1 MKYQFFNQILMFLFQ
16 YVDRYLTEKMEEV
29 TPQRRK
35 NKCPARRSQ
44 MNKKMNRLRGRARQ
58 LFMAYCD
65 ENCVVPEDCDVPEN
79 CDVPDSDT
87 LSFSVS
93 PSRSNPLQ
101 DITNVGVPTV
111 SSSTDVRG
119 ASRSDIF
126 NNRRQTSQHPRL
138 GSRITFDV
146 TDWQYRETPFGM
158 TLIADNGVM
167 VIPPGM
173 IDSLILEN
181 HNLLE
186 SKFMFSALL

>member
-1 MKYQFFNQILMFLFQ
+1 
-16 YVDRYLTEKMEEV
+16 
-29 TPQRRK
+29 
-35 NKCPARRSQ
+35 

-65 ENCVVPEDCDVPEN
+65 ENCVVPEN

-119 ASRSDIF
+119 ASPSDLF

-138 GSRITFDV
+138 GSRITLDI

-186 SKFMFSALL
+186 SKLMFSALL